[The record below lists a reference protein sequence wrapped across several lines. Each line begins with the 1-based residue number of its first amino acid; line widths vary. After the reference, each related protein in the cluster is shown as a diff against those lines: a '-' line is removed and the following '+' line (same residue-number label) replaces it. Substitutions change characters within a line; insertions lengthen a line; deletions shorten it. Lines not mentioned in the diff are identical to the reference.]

1 MKGGVAHDCT
11 RPDLSGRRRG
21 SRFNHRGRRK
31 LFGQLKRGE
40 SLNPGKII
48 LGVLTVIGLLA
59 DLIDDD

>member
-1 MKGGVAHDCT
+1 MYDSL
-11 RPDLSGRRRG
+11 RPNFPGCRRG
-21 SRFNHRGRRK
+21 GRFDYRGRRK